1 MNWLKSIFA
10 SKQRKAESSLREASS
25 AVDEVEATIESQIAL
40 LQREHHMHQGVLA
53 QMVQQKAPKDRLMKQ
68 TTIVKRVEKQLRA
81 KQNVLANVHRERH
94 QLADSDTNSRVAGA
108 LKKSVEAQR
117 KLTEL
122 TLGGDEALDDILDEA
137 SERRNDTKD
146 ITHQLGE
153 MAEESDD
160 DVHESD
166 FNAEDV
172 IAALGWQTNGDDSLL
187 TDTVNCH
194 FQHTVQN
201 AMGDRAVSAHAEA
214 THNVAA
220 TLPEDLV
227 FPEVPIEQTQQA
239 TNAASGHQAPE
250 VRDVSEGWRF

>member
-25 AVDEVEATIESQIAL
+25 AVDDIEATIESQIAL

-53 QMVQQKAPKDRLMKQ
+53 QMVQQKAPKERLMKQ
-68 TTIVKRVEKQLRA
+68 TAIVKRVEKQLRA

-117 KLTEL
+117 KLSEL
-122 TLGGDEALDDILDEA
+122 TLGGEEALDDILDEA
-137 SERRNDTKD
+137 SERRDDTRD
-146 ITHQLGE
+146 ITQRLGE
-153 MAEESDD
+153 MGEESDD
-160 DVHESD
+160 EVHESE

-172 IAALGWQTNGDDSLL
+172 IAALGWQTNSDDSLL

-194 FQHTVQN
+194 FQHTIQD
-201 AMGDRAVSAHAEA
+201 AIGDPAAQTEAVHA
-214 THNVAA
+214 VPA

-227 FPEVPIEQTQQA
+227 FPEVPIEQTQRA
-239 TNAASGHQAPE
+239 TNAASGHQALK